1 MSERSG
7 FIPATDPQRE
17 APVVRKLKLGI
28 PKGSLE
34 NATVDLFRRA
44 GFNITT
50 SSRSYFPAI
59 DDPEMECMLI
69 RAQEMARYVED
80 GILDAGLTGL
90 DWVEEVGANVV
101 AVADLVYAK
110 QSFGKVRWVLAVPEA
125 SPFQS
130 VKDLEGRIIST
141 ELVATTKRYLER
153 NGVNARVEFSWGA
166 TEVKPPELA
175 DAIVEVTETGSSLR
189 ANKLR
194 IVETILESNTQLI
207 ANSKSWVNPWK
218 RKKLQDLKLLLD
230 GAIAALGKVGLM
242 LNVHKDNVD
251 AVLGV
256 LPALKRPTVS
266 HLSDDK
272 WLAVNTI
279 LDESTVRTI
288 IPRLKQAGAEGIVEY
303 PLNKIVM

>member
-1 MSERSG
+1 M
-7 FIPATDPQRE
+7 
-17 APVVRKLKLGI
+17 KLRLGI

-34 NATVDLFRRA
+34 SATIDLFRRA

-59 DDPEMECMLI
+59 DDPEVECMLI

-80 GILDAGLTGL
+80 GVLDAGLTGR
-90 DWVEEVGANVV
+90 DWVAETGATVV
-101 AVADLVYAK
+101 TIADLIYAK
-110 QSFGKVRWVLAVPEA
+110 QSFGKVRWVLAAPEN

-130 VKDLEGRIIST
+130 VKDLEGKVIAT
-141 ELVATTKRYLER
+141 ELVETTRRYLAA

-194 IVETILESNTQLI
+194 IIETVLESNTQFI
-207 ANSKSWVNPWK
+207 ANCKSMQDDWK
-218 RKKLQDLKLLLD
+218 RRKLEDIRMLVE
-230 GAIAALGKVGLM
+230 GAINALGKVGLM
-242 LNVHKDNVD
+242 LNVHRNDLDK
-251 AVLGV
+251 VLAA
-256 LPALKRPTVS
+256 LPALKRPTIS
-266 HLSDDK
+266 HLSDQE

-279 LDESTVRTI
+279 LDESAVRDL
-288 IPRLKQAGAEGIVEY
+288 IPRLKEAGAQGIVEY